1 MRLVVAL
8 GGNAMTA
15 PDGTAGPIDQRVAI
29 AEAMESVAEL
39 VSEGH
44 EVVLTHGNG
53 PQVGN
58 LLLKNELAAEVVPPV
73 PLDWCGA
80 QTQATI
86 GMLVLDTLDQALV
99 DRGLPVPVAALV
111 SRTLVDEADPGF
123 SDPTKPIGRYADED
137 EAALMIELG
146 QHWKRIGDRGWR
158 RVVASPEPLRCLD
171 FPAAKALITAG
182 YVVVCSG
189 GGGIPT
195 VRREGEG
202 YVGVEAVIDKDLTA
216 ALLAEQV
223 LADVLVIATDV
234 EAAVVGWGTPDAR
247 PIGDVTS
254 DELRAL
260 AAEGHFA
267 AGSMGPKI
275 EAVTRFAERTR
286 NIAVITSL
294 PLIAEAVS
302 GTIGTR
308 VHPPAPIV

>member
-1 MRLVVAL
+1 M
-8 GGNAMTA
+8 
-15 PDGTAGPIDQRVAI
+15 
-29 AEAMESVAEL
+29 
-39 VSEGH
+39 
-44 EVVLTHGNG
+44 
-53 PQVGN
+53 
-58 LLLKNELAAEVVPPV
+58 PPV

-111 SRTLVDEADPGF
+111 SRTLVDEGDPGF

-146 QHWKRIGDRGWR
+146 QHWKRIAGPRVAPRGR
-158 RVVASPEPLRCLD
+158 LTGAAAVPGL
-171 FPAAKALITAG
+171 PAAKALITAG

-234 EAAVVGWGTPDAR
+234 EAAVIGWGTP
-247 PIGDVTS
+247 
-254 DELRAL
+254 
-260 AAEGHFA
+260 
-267 AGSMGPKI
+267 
-275 EAVTRFAERTR
+275 EAVRSARSP
-286 NIAVITSL
+286 ATSCA
-294 PLIAEAVS
+294 PS
-302 GTIGTR
+302 RRRGTSRRGR
-308 VHPPAPIV
+308 WGPRSRP